1 VLYLALLLG
10 SLRVFEPRTALV
22 LENLALR
29 QQLAVYQRRGVRPQ
43 LRDGDRR
50 FWSLLARTW
59 PDWRSPLLIVQPDT
73 VIRWHRTAWRRYW
86 TWKSRKRTRGRPR
99 IDSTLRAL
107 IQQLARENR
116 RWGAV
121 RIVGELRALGYD
133 VSARTVRRY
142 RQRARRRPPSQTWR
156 TFLHNHAS
164 AIWAVDLFTVQTLT
178 FRTVYVLVFIA
189 HGRRRIV
196 HVNVTEHPTAQWI
209 WRQLIEATPWGGQPR
224 YLIRDHDRSYGK
236 DFIQRAARIGIAT
249 IVTPVHAPNANAIA
263 ERVIGTLR
271 RDCLDHIIVLNERH
285 LLHVLREYV
294 EHYNEMRPHRSLA
307 LDSPDG
313 RPPQLAPKS
322 GHVVCRAV
330 LGGLHHEYGW
340 AA

>member
-1 VLYLALLLG
+1 MATILEVE
-10 SLRVFEPRTALV
+10 EPQTRA
-22 LENLALR
+22 
-29 QQLAVYQRRGVRPQ
+29 
-43 LRDGDRR
+43 
-50 FWSLLARTW
+50 
-59 PDWRSPLLIVQPDT
+59 RSPA
-73 VIRWHRTAWRRYW
+73 HRTGVARA
-86 TWKSRKRTRGRPR
+86 
-99 IDSTLRAL
+99 DSTVGARESALGRRAHRRRLRAL
-107 IQQLARENR
+107 S
-116 RWGAV
+116 
-121 RIVGELRALGYD
+121 YD

-142 RQRARRRPPSQTWR
+142 RQRALRRPPSQTWR

-178 FRTVYVLVFIA
+178 LRTIYAIVFIA

-196 HVNVTEHPTAQWI
+196 HLNVTQHPTAQWI
-209 WRQLIEATPWGGQPR
+209 CRQLFEATPWGIQPR

-271 RDCLDHIIVLNERH
+271 RECLDHVIVLNERH
-285 LLHVLREYV
+285 LLHVLHEYMQ
-294 EHYNEMRPHRSLA
+294 HYNAKPPHRSLD

-313 RPPQLAPKS
+313 RPPQLIPKTGRVIS
-322 GHVVCRAV
+322 RPV
-330 LGGLHHEYGW
+330 LGGLLHEYEW